1 MCDHVCQG
9 ALQRFSCTL
18 RVSLNCYLHGHPFYL
33 HLCLVGLEGIFWSPF
48 IFRFPSPFFT

>member
-9 ALQRFSCTL
+9 ALQEFSCTL
-18 RVSLNCYLHGHPFYL
+18 RVSLNCYLHGHTLYL
-33 HLCLVGLEGIFWSPF
+33 YLWLVGLEGIIWSSF